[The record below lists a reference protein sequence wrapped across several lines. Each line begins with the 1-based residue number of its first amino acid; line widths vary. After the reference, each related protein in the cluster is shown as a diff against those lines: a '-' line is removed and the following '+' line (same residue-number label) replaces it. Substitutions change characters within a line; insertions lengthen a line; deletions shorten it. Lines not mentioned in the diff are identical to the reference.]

1 MAGFRAELEYPGNAQ
16 VWVEIG
22 DMQGG
27 CPRLYFEL
35 GEFHHLPLDRDHT
48 DEENQKDRLNYGAQH
63 TSNTVG
69 LFQALTGAV
78 GGEGQWLHACSEA
91 AIAACDLI

>member
-69 LFQALTGAV
+69 LFQALTGA
-78 GGEGQWLHACSEA
+78 WEA
-91 AIAACDLI
+91 RVNGCTLVQKPQLRRAT